1 MTVTL
6 EAPAKVNLFLR
17 VLAREASGYHGI
29 ETLFCRISLADTLTV
44 EAVGRSGGPAVVLTS
59 EGEECGPPAENLAT
73 RAAQLV
79 LDATGNSTGVTLHLV
94 KRIPA
99 KAGLG
104 GGSSDAAAALVGT
117 NQLLGNPI
125 PRHELMQLA
134 SRLGADVPFFV
145 SGASL
150 ALGWDRGD
158 RLFTLPPLPSA
169 PGVLVIP
176 PVGVSTADAYRWVD
190 AVRAEAGRRGA
201 VALDAESV
209 ASWGSVARMAGND
222 FEGAVFGK
230 EPKVREAFEKLV
242 STQPLICRLS
252 GSGSAL
258 FAVYRTERDRDDAQ
272 MRLGKKFGRTIPVQ
286 TLP

>member
-1 MTVTL
+1 MTITL
-6 EAPAKVNLFLR
+6 DAPAKVNLFLR

-44 EAVGRSGGPAVVLTS
+44 ARSDGRGVTLTS
-59 EGEECGPPAENLAT
+59 EGEECGPAAENLAA
-73 RAAQLV
+73 RAAQMV
-79 LDATGNSTGVTLHLV
+79 LDATGNHAGVALHLL

-104 GGSSDAAAALVGT
+104 GGSSDAAAALIGT
-117 NQLLGNPI
+117 DQLLGNPI

-145 SGASL
+145 SGSSL

-158 RLFTLPPLPSA
+158 RLFTLPPLPTA
-169 PGVLVIP
+169 PGLLLIP
-176 PVGVSTADAYRWVD
+176 PVGVSTADAYKWVD

-201 VALDAESV
+201 LALDAESV
-209 ASWGSVARMAGND
+209 SSWGSVARMAGND
-222 FEGAVFGK
+222 FEGAVFGR
-230 EPKVREAFEKLV
+230 EPRIRDAFEKLV
-242 STQPLICRLS
+242 TTQPLLCRLS

-258 FAVYRTERDRDDAQ
+258 FAIYRNAGAREDARMQ
-272 MRLGKKFGRTIPVQ
+272 LGKKFGRVIPVE
-286 TLP
+286 TA

>member
-1 MTVTL
+1 MSVTL
-6 EAPAKVNLFLR
+6 DAPAKVNLFLR

-44 EAVGRSGGPAVVLTS
+44 AAAQGRRGVELTA
-59 EGEECGPPAENLAT
+59 EGEECGPAAENLAA

-79 LDATGNSTGVTLHLV
+79 LEATGDQGGVALHLV

-104 GGSSDAAAALVGT
+104 GGSSDAAAALLGT

-145 SGASL
+145 SGSAL

-158 RLFTLPPLPSA
+158 RLFTLPPLPAA
-169 PGVLVIP
+169 PGLLLIP
-176 PVGVSTADAYRWVD
+176 PVGVSTADAYKWVD

-201 VALDAESV
+201 LALDADSV
-209 ASWGSVARMAGND
+209 SSWGSVARMAGND

-230 EPKVREAFEKLV
+230 EPRIRDAFEKLV
-242 STQPLICRLS
+242 GTQPLICRLS

-258 FAVYRTERDRDDAQ
+258 FAIYRNAGAREDARMQ
-272 MRLGKKFGRTIPVQ
+272 LGKKFGRVIPIE
-286 TLP
+286 TC

>member
-1 MTVTL
+1 MTITL

-29 ETLFCRISLADTLTV
+29 ETLFCRISLADSLTV
-44 EAVGRSGGPAVVLTS
+44 GQVAGRGVTLTS
-59 EGEECGPPAENLAT
+59 EGEECGPPAENLAA
-73 RAAQLV
+73 RAAQMV
-79 LDATGNSTGVTLHLV
+79 LDATGNSAGVSIHLV

-117 NQLLGNPI
+117 DHLLGNPI

-158 RLFTLPPLPSA
+158 RLFTLPPLPTA
-169 PGVLVIP
+169 PGLLLIP
-176 PVGVSTADAYRWVD
+176 PVGVSTAEAYRWVD
-190 AVRAEAGRRGA
+190 GTRAEAGRRGA
-201 VALDAESV
+201 LALDLDAV

-222 FEGAVFGK
+222 FEGAVFGR
-230 EPKVREAFEKLV
+230 EPRVREAFEKLV
-242 STQPLICRLS
+242 STQPLVCRLS

-258 FAVYRTERDRDDAQ
+258 FAIYRNAGAREDARMQ
-272 MRLGKKFGRTIPVQ
+272 LGKRFGRVIPIE
-286 TLP
+286 TC

>member
-1 MTVTL
+1 VNDVTL

-17 VLAREASGYHGI
+17 VLSKEASGYHGI

-44 EAVGRSGGPAVVLTS
+44 AEAQGRRGADLTS

-79 LDATGNSTGVTLHLV
+79 LDATGGKTGVTLHLV

-104 GGSSDAAAALVGT
+104 GGSSDAAAALLGT

-134 SRLGADVPFFV
+134 AKLGADVPFFV
-145 SGASL
+145 SGAPL

-158 RLFTLPPLPSA
+158 RLFRLPPLPAA
-169 PGVLVIP
+169 PGLLLVP
-176 PVGVSTADAYRWVD
+176 PVGIRTAEAYKWVD
-190 AVRAEAGRRGA
+190 GARADAGRRGA
-201 VALDAESV
+201 LALDLEALQ
-209 ASWGSVARMAGND
+209 SWGSVARMAGND
-222 FEGAVFGK
+222 FEGAVFGR
-230 EPKVREAFEKLV
+230 EPTIREAFEKLV
-242 STQPLICRLS
+242 GTQPLLCRLS

-258 FAVYRTERDRDDAQ
+258 FAIYRNAGDREDARV
-272 MRLGKKFGRTIPVQ
+272 RLGKKLGRA
-286 TLP
+286 LPFETA